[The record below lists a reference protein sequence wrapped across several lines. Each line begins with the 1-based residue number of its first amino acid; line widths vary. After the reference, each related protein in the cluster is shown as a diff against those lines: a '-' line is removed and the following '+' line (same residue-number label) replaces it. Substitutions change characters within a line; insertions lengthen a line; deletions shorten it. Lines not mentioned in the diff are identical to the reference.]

1 MKALVFAAS
10 LRKGSFN
17 RKLAAQA
24 AEILRSQPSWEVDHA
39 DFREFEM
46 PVYDGDLEEQI
57 DSPPGAVKL
66 GKRIQEADAI
76 VISTPEYNGGIP
88 GPLKNA
94 IDWISRLEPNPLEEK
109 KLLLIGT
116 SPGALGAVRGLWH
129 TRVPFEAM
137 GTFVYPLMFGL
148 PKADQAFDES
158 GNFLD
163 AKFKGR
169 LQELIGEFLKFVEKK

>member
-1 MKALVFAAS
+1 MKVLVFAAA

-24 AEILRSQPSWEVDHA
+24 AEILKSHSNWVVDHA

-46 PVYDGDLEEQI
+46 PVYDGDLEDQI
-57 DSPPGAVKL
+57 DAPPGALAL

-94 IDWISRLEPNPLEEK
+94 IDWVSRQEPNPLDGK
-109 KLLLIGT
+109 SLLLMGA

-129 TRVPFEAM
+129 SRVPFEAM
-137 GTFVYPLMFGL
+137 GAFVHPEMFGL
-148 PKADQAFDES
+148 PRADKAFDEN
-158 GNFLD
+158 GNFID
-163 AKFKGR
+163 PKFKNR
-169 LQELIGEFLKFVEKK
+169 LQELIGDFLKHTEK